1 MPFEWFVALRYL
13 RDAKGQT
20 ALILAAVS
28 VGVSVVVFLSA
39 LINGLQVSLID
50 KTLGSQPHVS
60 IRVPREAPRPLVPER
75 SGVEAGGQLSI
86 ARNVQVAAQRLR
98 SIDQWPVIMSDVER
112 VPGVIAVSAT
122 VSGAGFAVRG
132 DAKAPIVVTGIDTER
147 FLAIID
153 LRKKTDAGRFDI
165 AGGNVVVGSVLASD
179 LGVVVGDKLR
189 ITTTEGGSDTV
200 TIAGIF
206 TLGNRAI
213 DQTWLVTS
221 LRHAQSLYELPGGVT
236 TIDLKVAD
244 VFEANRVADDVRDRT
259 GLHVES
265 WMQRNAELLTGL
277 SAQNSSKYMI
287 QFFVVVA
294 VALGIASVLIVSV
307 VQKSREIGILR
318 AVGTSARRVLLVF
331 LIQGGVLG
339 LLGSFLGSGL
349 GALLAKLFEGIAR
362 DPSGAPRFPV
372 QLDLSLFLA
381 ATALATGVGL
391 LAAVIPARRAAR
403 LDPATA
409 IRNG

>member
-13 RDAKGQT
+13 RDAKGQS
-20 ALILAAVS
+20 ALILSAVA
-28 VGVSVVVFLSA
+28 VGVAVVVFLSA
-39 LINGLQVSLID
+39 LINGLQISLID
-50 KTLGSQPHVS
+50 KTLGSQPHVTLK
-60 IRVPREAPRPLVPER
+60 VPREAPRVL
-75 SGVEAGGQLSI
+75 VEASAERAI
-86 ARNVQVAAQRLR
+86 ARTAQPSAQRLR
-98 SIDQWPVIMSDVER
+98 SIDQWPVVVSSVESMR
-112 VPGVIAVSAT
+112 GVTAVSAT
-122 VSGAGFAVRG
+122 VTGAGFVVRG
-132 DAKAPIVVTGIDTER
+132 EAKSPIVITGIDPER

-153 LRKKTDAGRFDI
+153 LRQKTHVGRFDV
-165 AGGNVVVGSVLASD
+165 AGGDVVIGSVLASD
-179 LGVVVGDKLR
+179 LGAVLGDKLR
-189 ITTTEGGSDTV
+189 ITTTEGVEDTV

-213 DQTWLVTS
+213 DETWLLTS
-221 LRHAQSLYELPGGVT
+221 LRHAQSLYALPGGVT

-244 VFEANRVADDVRDRT
+244 VFDAETVAAEVRDRT
-259 GLHVES
+259 GLDTES
-265 WMQRNAELLTGL
+265 WMAKNADLLAGL
-277 SAQNSSKYMI
+277 SAQRSSKWMI

-318 AVGTSARRVLLVF
+318 AVGTSPRRILDVF

-339 LLGSFLGSGL
+339 LVGSFLGSGL
-349 GALLAKLFEGIAR
+349 GALLAKVFENLGR
-362 DPSGAPRFPV
+362 EPGAPPRFPV
-372 QLDLSLFLA
+372 VLDLSLFVA
-381 ATALATGVGL
+381 ATALATGIGL